1 MGVQGS
7 GRGGPEG
14 CARCPGLPSSS
25 HHSAVVIATI
35 PHMRERKQHANQS
48 LACMPVSSIG
58 DPVPRKKSPS
68 PITFSPLFGLM
79 GKRIMKKSGYS
90 IVLAESTIINR
101 IYIIRGKRVMI
112 DRDLAEL
119 YQVQTRSLNQGV
131 RRNIDRFPIDF
142 MFQLTNQEFKNWKSQ
157 IVISKNDRMSLR
169 KNPLAFTEQGVA
181 MLSGI
186 LNSKQAI
193 SVNIAIMRVFVQL
206 RRSLEAN
213 KEIGRKLEELEKTVA
228 GHDEKI
234 KLIFQV
240 IKQLI
245 EKKEEPPAPRNPI
258 GYR

>member
-1 MGVQGS
+1 
-7 GRGGPEG
+7 
-14 CARCPGLPSSS
+14 
-25 HHSAVVIATI
+25 
-35 PHMRERKQHANQS
+35 
-48 LACMPVSSIG
+48 
-58 DPVPRKKSPS
+58 
-68 PITFSPLFGLM
+68 
-79 GKRIMKKSGYS
+79 
-90 IVLAESTIINR
+90 
-101 IYIIRGKRVMI
+101 MI

-142 MFQLTNQEFKNWKSQ
+142 MFKLTNQEFKNWKSQ

>member
-1 MGVQGS
+1 
-7 GRGGPEG
+7 
-14 CARCPGLPSSS
+14 
-25 HHSAVVIATI
+25 
-35 PHMRERKQHANQS
+35 
-48 LACMPVSSIG
+48 
-58 DPVPRKKSPS
+58 
-68 PITFSPLFGLM
+68 
-79 GKRIMKKSGYS
+79 
-90 IVLAESTIINR
+90 
-101 IYIIRGKRVMI
+101 MI

-245 EKKEEPPAPRNPI
+245 EKKEEPQAPRNPI

>member
-1 MGVQGS
+1 
-7 GRGGPEG
+7 
-14 CARCPGLPSSS
+14 
-25 HHSAVVIATI
+25 
-35 PHMRERKQHANQS
+35 
-48 LACMPVSSIG
+48 
-58 DPVPRKKSPS
+58 
-68 PITFSPLFGLM
+68 
-79 GKRIMKKSGYS
+79 
-90 IVLAESTIINR
+90 
-101 IYIIRGKRVMI
+101 MI